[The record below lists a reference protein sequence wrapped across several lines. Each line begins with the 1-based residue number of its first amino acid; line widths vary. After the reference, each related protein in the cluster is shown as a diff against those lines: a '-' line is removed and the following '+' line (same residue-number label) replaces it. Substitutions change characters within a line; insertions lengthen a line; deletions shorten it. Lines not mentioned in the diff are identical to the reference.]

1 MQTKRLFDL
10 GFTVPGLLV
19 LAPLLAA
26 IALWVKLDSPG
37 PVFFRQTRV
46 GLKGKLFRI
55 YKFRT
60 MVADAERLGRP
71 LTVGADAR
79 ITNSGAF
86 LRKYKLDELAQLFNV
101 LAGDMSLVG
110 PRPEVPKYIALYPD
124 AVRQAVLSVRPGIT
138 DFAAIEYKDENALL
152 AGAAD
157 PERVYVERILPAKQA
172 YYLKYVAEQNLLLDL
187 RLILATLKA
196 VFVR

>member
-71 LTVGADAR
+71 LTVGGDAR

-124 AVRQAVLSVRPGIT
+124 AVRQVVLSVRPGIT

-157 PERVYVERILPAKQA
+157 PERVYIERILPAKQA